1 MRAWQLLTV
10 DQERF
15 SQITST
21 FDARADDRAVAR
33 PSRVGETLLME
44 YVPPEAFGEDYLY
57 FYDAFLTDE
66 VSDVQ
71 TDRLW
76 RLLGL
81 EEGVEVLDVPCG
93 HGRIANRLA
102 ARGASV
108 TGFDADPVFL
118 ERARADAAARGV
130 EVDYVQG
137 DMSSLPWEER
147 FDLVL
152 NWFTSFGYFDDEGNR
167 AWLREAR
174 KTLRPGGRLA
184 IELWNRD
191 AFARNWLPVTMSE
204 RDGDLQVDRHA
215 LDLLTGR
222 AETDRFIVRGGRV
235 RTVHFSVRFFTFT
248 ELRDWLLAA
257 GFSSV
262 DVSGQEGEA
271 LDLQVRRMVVV
282 ATR

>member
-1 MRAWQLLTV
+1 MLARIDLLARAAPLGQTLTV
-10 DQERF
+10 EQ
-15 SQITST
+15 
-21 FDARADDRAVAR
+21 
-33 PSRVGETLLME
+33 
-44 YVPPEAFGEDYLY
+44 VPPEAFGKDYLY

-66 VSDVQ
+66 VSDTQ

-81 EEGVEVLDVPCG
+81 EDGVEVLDVPCG

-102 ARGASV
+102 GRGACV
-108 TGFDADPVFL
+108 TGLDRDPVFL

-137 DMSSLPWEER
+137 DMRTLRWEER
-147 FDLVL
+147 FELVL
-152 NWFTSFGYFDDEGNR
+152 NWFTSFGYFDDKDNR
-167 AWLREAR
+167 AWLRQAR

-184 IELWNRD
+184 IDLWNRD

-204 RDGDLQVDRHA
+204 RDGDLQIDRHR

-222 AETDRFIVRGGRV
+222 AETDRFIVRGGHM
-235 RTVHFSVRFFTFT
+235 RTVHFSVRAFSFT
-248 ELRDWLLAA
+248 ELRDWLLDA

-262 DVSGQEGEA
+262 DVSGQEGEP